1 MFAYMY
7 ILKCAN
13 DKFYTGSTK
22 FLDRRIKEHQTGLG
36 ARFTKKHLPFEL
48 VYVEEF
54 DRIED
59 AFKREKQIQ
68 GWTYRKKKALV
79 EGRYDD
85 LKKIGKKKFE

>member
-13 DKFYTGSTK
+13 SKYYTGSTK
-22 FLDRRIKEHQTGLG
+22 FLKRRIEEHQAGLG

-48 VYVEEF
+48 VYFEDF

-68 GWTYRKKKALV
+68 GWTHRKKKALV
-79 EGRYDD
+79 EGRMKD
-85 LKKIGKKKFE
+85 LKDLGRKKFE